1 MGGEVAERTPD
12 LHGLVNNCGIIRKAG
27 VADTGDAD
35 WEPQMSI
42 NLRAP
47 ALCAKVLLP
56 LLVKGAGSIVNVSS
70 EVAFRP
76 LAEHWVYSATK
87 SAIRS
92 LTRSMACEFASLGI
106 RANCIAPGWT
116 VTEMH
121 YADAPDPA
129 ARKKELEAMVYDG
142 AMIRRLGRPEEMAA
156 AIAFLLSDDASFITS
171 TTLHVD
177 GGRVAYWFDIRPCVP
192 PGRAF
197 DDPFSVRVQVFRN
210 DRQNS
215 LSAVW
220 RQESASAGPVPPK
233 PLCFL
238 ELHRSTILGLQHAL
252 YDRSLS

>member
-1 MGGEVAERTPD
+1 MKRFEGRVILVTGGAMGIGRATVHRLVSNGATVVVADVNRQKGREAVDASSEESGKAWYQYVDLSSARSIEAMGREVAERTPV

-27 VADTGDAD
+27 VADTGETD
-35 WEPQMSI
+35 WEPQMSV

-76 LAEHWVYSATK
+76 LAEHWVYAATK

-92 LTRSMACEFASLGI
+92 LTRSMACEFASHGI

-121 YADAPDPA
+121 YADAPDPV

-142 AMIRRLGRPEEMAA
+142 AMIKRLGKPEEMAA

-177 GGRVAYWFDIRPCVP
+177 GGRVAY
-192 PGRAF
+192 
-197 DDPFSVRVQVFRN
+197 
-210 DRQNS
+210 
-215 LSAVW
+215 
-220 RQESASAGPVPPK
+220 
-233 PLCFL
+233 
-238 ELHRSTILGLQHAL
+238 
-252 YDRSLS
+252 

>member
-1 MGGEVAERTPD
+1 MRRFEGRVILVTGGAMGIGRATVHRLVSDGATVVVADVDRQKGREAVDESKGEGGKAWYQYVDLSSPGSIEAMGREIAERTPV
-12 LHGLVNNCGIIRKAG
+12 LYGLVNSCGIIRKAG

-76 LAEHWVYSATK
+76 LAEHWVYAATK

-92 LTRSMACEFASLGI
+92 LTRSMACEFASHGI

-121 YADAPDPA
+121 YADAPDPV

-177 GGRVAYWFDIRPCVP
+177 GGRVAY
-192 PGRAF
+192 
-197 DDPFSVRVQVFRN
+197 
-210 DRQNS
+210 
-215 LSAVW
+215 
-220 RQESASAGPVPPK
+220 
-233 PLCFL
+233 
-238 ELHRSTILGLQHAL
+238 
-252 YDRSLS
+252 